1 MSDTTNL
8 DIPFITTGQNQKET
22 TANTAFEALDNSVNA
37 AVSVAMANANVTLTD
52 AQALR
57 AGMVALTGANTAIR
71 KATLPTKSRRI
82 AVRNATTGGYAVTVG
97 YATGAEVTVLN
108 GTTAIIQGD
117 GTDCYAAGAQ
127 GVVVEDSG
135 TAVATATRINFT
147 GAGVVA
153 TDSGGNEV
161 EVAIAGGGS
170 GVDVEEEGAAVMT
183 AAVLNFVGS
192 GVTVTDAGGGV
203 ADVTVT
209 TTGVWDTIRKT
220 SDEAKT
226 SNTTLA
232 ADSQLVAALAA
243 GTTYAFRLRVFLSAN
258 TAPDAKYDLNYTGTT
273 TSQFLYISVTG
284 FGGTL
289 SNTNLSTHTVE
300 ALPGSTALTGS
311 VSASLSLFLDG
322 VITTDTSGTLQFR
335 WAQNISDVNPT
346 TVRKGSY
353 LEVMQIP

>member
-37 AVSVAMANANVTLTD
+37 AVSVAMADANVTLTD

-57 AGMVALTGANTAIR
+57 AGMVALTGANTAVR

-117 GTDCYAAGAQ
+117 GTNCYAAGAQ
-127 GVVVEDSG
+127 GVVIEDSG
-135 TAVATATRINFT
+135 SVVATATRINFT

-153 TDSGGNEV
+153 TDSGGNEI

-170 GVDVEEEGAAVMT
+170 GVDVEDEGTPVMT
-183 AAVLNFVGS
+183 ASVINFIGS
-192 GVTVTDAGGGV
+192 GISVTNGGGGV

-209 TTGVWDTIRKT
+209 TTGVWNTVRKTADQSKT
-220 SDEAKT
+220 SD
-226 SNTTLA
+226 TTLA
-232 ADSQLVAALAA
+232 ADTHLTVALNAS
-243 GTTYAFRLRVFLSAN
+243 TTYAFRFYVFIS
-258 TAPDAKYDLNYTGTT
+258 THTTPDSKYDLEYTGTT
-273 TSQFLYISVTG
+273 TSQFV
-284 FGGTL
+284 FRAH
-289 SNTNLSTHTVE
+289 SNPAGAIANTDLFTQTIE
-300 ALPGSTALTGS
+300 TLPGSQTIGGGTGS
-311 VSASLSLFLDG
+311 TIVILHG
-322 VITTDTSGTLQFR
+322 IITTNTAGDLRFR
-335 WAQNISDVNPT
+335 WAQNLSDGNAT